1 MWRPAVGAAEVIERR
16 EGWRG
21 NGSRIKASRR
31 QKAVRTARTHDYQS
45 PSGGSGSGSLQDLKL
60 GEFQRRGMHS
70 NRLLPQRG
78 VVKRIIKESQA
89 SQSDERAARG
99 DGRFEF
105 KRHSGRRRFR

>member
-16 EGWRG
+16 ECWRV
-21 NGSRIKASRR
+21 NGSRIKSSRR

-60 GEFQRRGMHS
+60 GEFQRRDMHS

-78 VVKRIIKESQA
+78 LVKWILKDSQG
-89 SQSDERAARG
+89 DERTSRG
-99 DGRFEF
+99 DGRFG
-105 KRHSGRRRFR
+105 SQGLPGRWHVG